1 MFQHEAP
8 KLELFT
14 VTVPIP
20 CRFYH
25 YCSVVQLEVKDGD
38 SPRNSFIFE
47 NSFCYPEVFF
57 LIQMNLRI
65 APSISVKNWVG
76 IFRGVALNLYIA
88 FGRMAIFTTLTLP
101 VHKHG
106 RFLHFLRSSISFSR
120 DLKLLSYRSF
130 TCLVRVTPRHF
141 ILFVAIVTGIA
152 SQISFLAY
160 LSFV

>member
-47 NSFCYPEVFF
+47 NSFCYPVFF
-57 LIQMNLRI
+57 FHPDEFENCSFYLCIELRWSFDEDCI
-65 APSISVKNWVG
+65 D
-76 IFRGVALNLYIA
+76 LYIA
-88 FGRMAIFTTLTLP
+88 FGKMVIFTMLIPLILQ
-101 VHKHG
+101 G
-106 RFLHFLRSSISFSR
+106 DLSR
-120 DLKLLSYRSF
+120 G
-130 TCLVRVTPRHF
+130 P
-141 ILFVAIVTGIA
+141 
-152 SQISFLAY
+152 
-160 LSFV
+160 